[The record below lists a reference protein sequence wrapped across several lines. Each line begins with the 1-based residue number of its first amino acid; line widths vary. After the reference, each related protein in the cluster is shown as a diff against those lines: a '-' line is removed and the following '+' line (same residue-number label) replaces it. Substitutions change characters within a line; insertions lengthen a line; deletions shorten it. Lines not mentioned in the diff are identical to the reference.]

1 MHLKSKTHELLFSVS
16 IKDCKVDT
24 YCGSGP
30 GGQHRNRSQTAIRVT
45 HPPSGAVGT
54 CSELKSQLSNKQQAF
69 KRMAETV
76 EFRRWL
82 RIEVAR
88 RSGQPSIDR
97 QVMDELQPEKLKI
110 DVQDGN
116 KWVES
121 KELLPNEQEIANLFE

>member
-1 MHLKSKTHELLFSVS
+1 MSKKPELLFSVS

-69 KRMAETV
+69 KRMVETS
-76 EFRRWL
+76 EFKRWQRL
-82 RIEVAR
+82 EVAR
-88 RSGQPSIDR
+88 RSGQPSIDQ
-97 QVMDELQPEKLKI
+97 QVRAELQASKLRV

-116 KWVES
+116 RWIES
-121 KELLPNEQEIANLFE
+121 KELLPDEQEIANLFE